1 MIFLEEDIEFITFD
15 DDIITKSDYRE
26 EIINKYIAANLDGM
40 TKITDFTVG
49 SEAYHVSDVM
59 ASFILE
65 YRELIDSNYRM
76 SMVHYAE
83 GEFLDNFG
91 DKDGIHRRGS
101 SPSVGQV
108 TFTRLDTTHNTKP
121 IDIADGSQVATED
134 AISFIVDAH
143 GEESITIEGGVDSIT
158 VDVICEQEGSYTN
171 VEPNTITLV
180 MGDLG
185 SLVSVTNEEEFTD
198 GEDIEEDDEYRARI
212 LLAPEEHPI
221 NSLAWYESM
230 CLSLDSIHDV
240 RAEKGQTQ
248 LDKDIIIYY
257 NPINWED
264 TSIAESDLES
274 LFTLKEYDIVG
285 ITRDYILA
293 ERVVMLPAE
302 DDYLFAVLLKQNY
315 TIDMVKADIV
325 AKIEKF
331 NSDAMIAVE
340 FNPSS
345 LASIIENEV
354 EGVTSC
360 RIVKANS
367 DSYSEI
373 VEPVSVDDNEVYQID
388 MSDINSR
395 IVKIHFNID
404 IEVDD

>member
-1 MIFLEEDIEFITFD
+1 MVEEDIEFETFD
-15 DDIITKSDYRE
+15 NDIITKSDYRE
-26 EIINKYIAANLDGM
+26 EIINKYIQANLDGM
-40 TKITDFTVG
+40 TKITDFTIG
-49 SEAYHVSDVM
+49 SEAFHVADVM

-65 YRELIDSNYRM
+65 HRELIDNNYRM

-91 DKDGIHRRGS
+91 DKDGVHRRGS

-108 TFTRLDTTHNTKP
+108 TFTRLNTTQNENP
-121 IDIADGSQVATED
+121 IEIADGSQVATED
-134 AISFIVDAH
+134 AISFIVDGD
-143 GEESITIEGGVDSIT
+143 GENIIIEGGSNSVT
-158 VDVICEQEGSYTN
+158 VDAICEQEGSYTN
-171 VEPNTITLV
+171 VEANTITLV

-185 SLVSVTNEEEFTD
+185 SLVSVNNAEKFTE
-198 GEDIEEDDEYRARI
+198 GEDIEDDEEYRARI

-221 NSLAWYESM
+221 NGLAWYESM
-230 CLSLDSIHDV
+230 CLTLDSIHDV

-257 NPINWED
+257 NPTDWED

-274 LFTLKEYDIVG
+274 LFTMKEYDIVG
-285 ITRDYILA
+285 ITRDFILA
-293 ERVVMLPAE
+293 EQVTMLPAE
-302 DDYLFAVLLKQNY
+302 EDYLFAVLLEQNY
-315 TIDMVKADIV
+315 TIGMVKEDIV
-325 AKIEKF
+325 NKIEQF
-331 NSDAMIAVE
+331 NADAMIAVE

-354 EGVTSC
+354 EGITSC

-367 DSYSEI
+367 NSYTEI
-373 VEPVSVDDNEVYQID
+373 VEPISVDDNEVYQID
-388 MSDINSR
+388 MTDINSR

-404 IEVDD
+404 IEVEE

>member
-1 MIFLEEDIEFITFD
+1 MIVLEEDIEFITFD

-26 EIINKYIAANLDGM
+26 DIINKYISANLDGM
-40 TKITDFTVG
+40 TKVTDFTVG
-49 SEAYHVSDVM
+49 SEAYHVADVM
-59 ASFILE
+59 ASYILE
-65 YRELIDSNYRM
+65 HRELIDSNYRM

-108 TFTRLDTTHNTKP
+108 TFTRLNTTHNDNP
-121 IDIADGSQVATED
+121 IEIADGSQIATED
-134 AISFIVDAH
+134 AISFIVDGD
-143 GEESITIEGGVDSIT
+143 GENIIIEGGTNSIT
-158 VDVICEQEGSYTN
+158 CDVICEQEGAYTN
-171 VEPNTITLV
+171 VEANTITLV

-185 SLVSVTNEEEFTD
+185 SLVSVNNAEKFTE
-198 GEDIEEDDEYRARI
+198 GADIEDDEEYRARI
-212 LLAPEEHPI
+212 LLAPEEHPV

-230 CLSLDSIHDV
+230 CLTLDSIHDV

-257 NPINWED
+257 NPTNWED
-264 TSIAESDLES
+264 TTIAETDLDE
-274 LFTLKEYDIVG
+274 LFTMKEYDIVG

-293 ERVVMLPAE
+293 EQVTMLPAE
-302 DDYLFAVLLKQNY
+302 EDYLFAVLLEQNY
-315 TIDMVKADIV
+315 TIAMVKEDIKN
-325 AKIEKF
+325 KIEQF
-331 NSDAMIAVE
+331 NADAMIAVE

-354 EGVTSC
+354 EGITSC

-367 DSYSEI
+367 NSYTEI
-373 VEPVSVDDNEVYQID
+373 VEPISVDDNEVYQID
-388 MSDINSR
+388 MTDINSR

-404 IEVDD
+404 IEVEE